1 MAYDDMIAVRDSL
14 LSAIDNEMLKVSD
27 DSVYSALSL
36 AYSSVW
42 NDMTVRAENKA
53 RLIDYTPEEI
63 MPALVLAY
71 DYSTRKDSPYRIQ
84 SQDVEEIDNGMYRY
98 PGLVFEKKENGKGT
112 TRNDEGTEVLT
123 GK

>member
-36 AYSSVW
+36 AYLSVW

-71 DYSTRKDSPYRIQ
+71 DYYGDAARDTEIVERNGIRRPAFVPAKPLKLLST
-84 SQDVEEIDNGMYRY
+84 
-98 PGLVFEKKENGKGT
+98 
-112 TRNDEGTEVLT
+112 
-123 GK
+123 